1 MGRNVLKSGQSNDAD
16 TYATYKV
23 YKIVEVPLNR
33 VLGYDEWEIDDQRC
47 PPDEDDSLNSSDDES
62 TAWAHTNNMRLQN
75 IRRRRPHSRSDGR
88 SPRMIGRRLVY
99 A

>member
-47 PPDEDDSLNSSDDES
+47 PPDEEDSLNSSDELIIES
-62 TAWAHTNNMRLQN
+62 RIALTSINLKIQV
-75 IRRRRPHSRSDGR
+75 
-88 SPRMIGRRLVY
+88 L
-99 A
+99 